1 MVTVEIDPVVVEQ
14 RLGSGGLACPD
25 CAGRLAGWGRA
36 RTRVVRGLDGATVV
50 TPRRSRCTRCRATHV
65 LLPVLLLVRRA
76 DTAAV
81 IGAALTARAAGRG
94 IGGSPPVWGGRWT
107 RSGADCGA
115 SPPALRQCG
124 RCSPGGV
131 GRWIR
136 TRCCPARLGR
146 RGRTRWPRS
155 LRRPG
160 QCMPAS
166 RAVGAA
172 GAAQQDRVTA
182 RWPDTHPCLF
192 PRHRASAAG
201 TRPLTYY
208 SYRSLLN
215 RWLVDCDIRDEHG
228 QPARLTPHRP
238 LSPCRV
244 VSPMAAR
251 SGRGRRGAARE
262 QHPPGPRS
270 GYARP
275 VGSGTLSD

>member
-1 MVTVEIDPVVVEQ
+1 LALVVGGAGAVLVTSAPVRPGLGAGEGSAGFDDKDGEQ
-14 RLGSGGLACPD
+14 SADLV
-25 CAGRLAGWGRA
+25 AGQ
-36 RTRVVRGLDGATVV
+36 
-50 TPRRSRCTRCRATHV
+50 
-65 LLPVLLLVRRA
+65 
-76 DTAAV
+76 
-81 IGAALTARAAGRG
+81 
-94 IGGSPPVWGGRWT
+94 
-107 RSGADCGA
+107 RSGAGCGA

-208 SYRSLLN
+208 SYRRPAKPVAGRLRHPRRAWPTRPAHPAPPVKPLPGGLADGCPFRS
-215 RWLVDCDIRDEHG
+215 RPSRRSTRTA
-228 QPARLTPHRP
+228 PARSTIRLR
-238 LSPCRV
+238 
-244 VSPMAAR
+244 
-251 SGRGRRGAARE
+251 
-262 QHPPGPRS
+262 
-270 GYARP
+270 YARP